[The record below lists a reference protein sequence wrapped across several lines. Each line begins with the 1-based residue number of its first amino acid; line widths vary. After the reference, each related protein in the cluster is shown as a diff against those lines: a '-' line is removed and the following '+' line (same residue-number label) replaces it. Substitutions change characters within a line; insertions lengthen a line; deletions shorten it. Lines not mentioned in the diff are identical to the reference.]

1 MTQTTKELPDII
13 TLCLVLTEFKA
24 LVESLEKEEEAEL
37 KKLAESV
44 IVSEEAR
51 FIINGLEKLKEIA
64 QELIER
70 FKDQGSDE
78 FTERRF
84 RDFMYAIA
92 DFKRLV
98 TSNHTVIYN
107 HYYNIPVHIIQERV
121 YKYSDKLNNFLKGN
135 NINSATV
142 KKINSLKTQTKNE
155 KIKAKPEVIELY
167 VSNKKENNNTKIK
180 INCVGNEKYLLHLN
194 SNSTLEVTCN

>member
-24 LVESLEKEEEAEL
+24 LVESLEKEEETEL

-84 RDFMYAIA
+84 RDFMYAID
-92 DFKRLV
+92 DFKRLGV
-98 TSNHTVIYN
+98 SSYVVLYN
-107 HYYNIPVHIIQERV
+107 NDYDIPRYIVQERV
-121 YKYSDKLNNFLKGN
+121 YKYSDRLNKLLDDN
-135 NINSATV
+135 NINKATV
-142 KKINSLKTQTKNE
+142 KEINSLKTQIETK
-155 KIKAKPEVIELY
+155 KINAKPKVIELY
-167 VSNKKENNNTKIK
+167 VNNKKENSNTKIT
-180 INCVGNEKYLLHLN
+180 INCVNNEKYLVHLN

>member
-1 MTQTTKELPDII
+1 MAKTTKELPDII

-37 KKLAESV
+37 KKLAKSV
-44 IVSEEAR
+44 MVSEEAR

-70 FKDQGSDE
+70 FKNQGSDE

-92 DFKRLV
+92 DFKRLGA
-98 TSNHTVIYN
+98 SNHTLIYN
-107 HYYNIPVHIIQERV
+107 HYYNIPVHITQERV
-121 YKYSDKLNNFLKGN
+121 YKYSNRLNKLLDDN
-135 NINSATV
+135 NIDLATV
-142 KKINSLKTQTKNE
+142 KKINSLKAQVETKG
-155 KIKAKPEVIELY
+155 IKTKTEVIELY
-167 VSNKKENNNTKIK
+167 VNNKKGNSNTKIK
-180 INCVGNEKYLLHLN
+180 INCVSNEKYLLHLN

>member
-1 MTQTTKELPDII
+1 MTQTTKELTDII

-51 FIINGLEKLKEIA
+51 FIINGLERLKEIV

-70 FKDQGSDE
+70 LKKQGNDE
-78 FTERRF
+78 MTEKRF
-84 RDFMYAIA
+84 IDFMYAID
-92 DFKRLV
+92 DFRRLGV
-98 TSNHTVIYN
+98 SSSVVLYN
-107 HYYNIPVHIIQERV
+107 LDYNIPRHIIQERV